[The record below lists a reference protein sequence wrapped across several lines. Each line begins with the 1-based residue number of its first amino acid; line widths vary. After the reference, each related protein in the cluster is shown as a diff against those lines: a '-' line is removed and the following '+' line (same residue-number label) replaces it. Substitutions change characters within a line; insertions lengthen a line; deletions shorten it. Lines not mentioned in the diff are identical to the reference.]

1 MSSTFGLGLL
11 GANERKCG
19 DAVIGGDASCTDQI
33 NVAFGWTCLAFVAGG
48 KNRGKKNQQ
57 QVHRK
62 EQWERIVVCKGQG
75 FREAYIR
82 RVCSAD
88 GEPMPSKACFPIAAA
103 SVTE

>member
-1 MSSTFGLGLL
+1 MHGSNQRCVRL
-11 GANERKCG
+11 
-19 DAVIGGDASCTDQI
+19 DV
-33 NVAFGWTCLAFVAGG
+33 LAFVAGE

-82 RVCSAD
+82 RVA
-88 GEPMPSKACFPIAAA
+88 GR
-103 SVTE
+103 TESRCHAKGLLSRSQLPRD